1 MKETN
6 KKEWH
11 NIRCIEPNG
20 EIKRV
25 ASYDG
30 KFSAFY
36 AMQLW
41 WCSLHKT
48 SFFCKQSLQKA
59 TKAITAAK
67 SMRSVMF
74 DHDGNT
80 YILSTKNGKTVMEGI
95 GGCPEYEY
103 NLKTML

>member
-1 MKETN
+1 MKRT

-20 EIKRV
+20 EIKWV

-30 KFSAFY
+30 KFSVYY

-41 WCSLHKT
+41 WCRKHKRDFFCRQNLKKASEHIKT
-48 SFFCKQSLQKA
+48 S
-59 TKAITAAK
+59 K

-74 DHDGNT
+74 DYDDVT
-80 YILSTKNGKTVMEGI
+80 YILSAPKGRTIVEGL
-95 GGCPEYEY
+95 GRCTEYEY
-103 NLKTML
+103 NIKTMI